1 MIATITSTVFST
13 IIPALAEVFDT
24 PFTEYCDEYTVRLP
38 ERIGSGYIRG
48 IDFDHGLGISE
59 WNVRCG
65 EKGEILFNTE
75 EAPPL
80 MMIFGVE
87 GDIAVTIDSS
97 EVERIGPLQGLM
109 VAVRRGSWLKL
120 SWNEGEAVRFNILI
134 AGRARLLDSVEC
146 YLHSAPERL
155 AEAFRDITGHE
166 QFLYRSDY
174 STGIAEAI
182 HEVNRYDLTGIS
194 STFFLKAK
202 AWEILALMIRQ
213 YFDGAE
219 GTNHSYRNTLRSR
232 DIDALRKARRLLIR
246 DLQNPP
252 TIEEL
257 AREVGL
263 NRNKLQS
270 GFKAVY
276 GVTISRYLRD
286 VRLRR
291 AKMLLTEDSYSI
303 AEVSDEIGYSNSSQF
318 SRRFREKFG
327 MLPSTYVSMIRRHR
341 GVELDGHDPEPE
353 EIEEKKDRTGQ

>member
-1 MIATITSTVFST
+1 MITTITSTVFSR
-13 IIPALAEVFDT
+13 IVPGIAEVFDT
-24 PFTEYCDEYTVRLP
+24 SFTEYCDEYTVRLP
-38 ERIGSGYIRG
+38 ARIGTGYVRG
-48 IDFDHGLGISE
+48 IDFDQGLGISE
-59 WNVRCG
+59 WNVRCE
-65 EKGEILFNTE
+65 EKGEVLFNTD

-80 MMIFGVE
+80 MMIFGVD
-87 GDIAVTIDSS
+87 GNLTITIDS
-97 EVERIGPLQGLM
+97 EVVDRLGPLQGMM
-109 VAVRRGSWLKL
+109 VAVRRGSWLKV
-120 SWNEGEAVRFNILI
+120 SWDQGEPVRFNILI

-155 AEAFRDITGHE
+155 AEVFRDVTGHE

-174 STGIAEAI
+174 SNGIAEAI

-202 AWEILALMIRQ
+202 SWEILALMIRQ

-219 GTNHSYRNTLRSR
+219 GTDHSYRNSLKSR
-232 DIDALRKARRLLIR
+232 DVEALRKARRLLIR

-263 NRNKLQS
+263 NRNKLQG
-270 GFKAVY
+270 GFKALY
-276 GVTISRYLRD
+276 GMTINRYLRD

-303 AEVSDEIGYSNSSQF
+303 AEVSDEVGYFNSSQF
-318 SRRFREKFG
+318 SRRFREKYG
-327 MLPSTYVSMIRRHR
+327 LLPSTYVTMVRRHR
-341 GVELDGHDPEPE
+341 GIEFGGIDSE
-353 EIEEKKDRTGQ
+353 EEM